1 MIQRASYGSSRPSA
15 AQALLLLV
23 VLAAPVSAG
32 SETLGRLFFT
42 AEERAALGR
51 ERRLDGQGGPA
62 ANATGF
68 GLNGILRPSTGKPT
82 VWINGVARHGSGDPR
97 VELAPQDPARATLHT
112 GDGPPLTLRVG
123 QSADHATREVKDV
136 LDGGSIRVNR
146 KMHLR

>member
-1 MIQRASYGSSRPSA
+1 MTQRASDRSSRPAA

-42 AEERAALGR
+42 AEERAALER
-51 ERRLDGQGGPA
+51 ERQLDGRRGPGEK
-62 ANATGF
+62 ATGF

-97 VELAPQDPARATLHT
+97 VELAPQDPSRATLHT
-112 GDGPPLTLRVG
+112 GDGPPLVLRVG
-123 QSADHATREVKDV
+123 QSADHAMREVKDV
-136 LDGGSIRVNR
+136 LDGGSISVHR
-146 KMHLR
+146 KMRLR